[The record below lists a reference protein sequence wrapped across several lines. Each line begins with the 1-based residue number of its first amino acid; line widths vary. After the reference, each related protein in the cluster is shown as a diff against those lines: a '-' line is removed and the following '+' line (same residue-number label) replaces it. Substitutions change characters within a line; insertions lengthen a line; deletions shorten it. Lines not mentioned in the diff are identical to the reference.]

1 MKIFF
6 KFFITFIFINIQS
19 VYSEVYKVDN
29 NQLQNLIVSGVP
41 IIDIRTKDEWLS
53 TGVIKNSH
61 LLTFFDEYGNY
72 DVEGWEYKLKKI
84 VNKEDPFILIC
95 RSGSR
100 TSIISNYL
108 SKSRNYSKVYDVKN
122 GIKYWISQG
131 NKTFIPKNIK

>member
-29 NQLQNLIVSGVP
+29 TQLQNLIVSGVP
-41 IIDIRTKDEWLS
+41 IIDIRTKEEWLS

-61 LLTFFDEYGNY
+61 LITFFDEYGNY

-84 VNKEDPFILIC
+84 VDKEDPFILIC

-108 SKSRNYSKVYDVKN
+108 ANSRNYSKVYDVKN
-122 GIKYWISQG
+122 GIKHWISNG
-131 NKTFIPKNIK
+131 NKTFIHSNIK